1 MKFSLRSRFTESHA
15 ISKIAFLLLLLTGMA
30 PIWGQ
35 VGNSAISGFIYDK
48 TELVI
53 AGATVALTD
62 PSTGLQREVKSD
74 ERGYYKFAAL
84 PPGTY
89 DLRVRKEGFQAFAA
103 NGITLLVSQDLLQNV
118 TLEVGTATQHVTVE
132 AVAPMLESESAV
144 VGQVI
149 ASRQILDMPLNGRN
163 FLQLASLSSGANPT
177 VLQGSPASF
186 ATSVENRPNI
196 SVILDGNRESGVS
209 YLLDGIEMRNDR
221 VGALSFEPSID
232 AIAEFKVERGFFEAE
247 NGFHPGIVNVVTK
260 SGTNSFHASTWEF
273 VRNSDFDSRNFF
285 SNQAQLFKQNQ
296 FGVVVGGPILKDKL
310 LFMFDYEGLR
320 QRLGITA
327 TGLYPTQRQFSG
339 DLSESFNPPIY
350 DPATYNAQTGTK
362 MPFAGNIIP
371 SSRINSYAIKAVQLL
386 FPVVTAPPTA
396 NNLLEN
402 LVQTQTDDQY
412 IGRLDLP
419 RFKIYHFDTQMM
431 FHFAYGDSA
440 QFRPGTAPLQGLS
453 RPLDPRNVVDQF
465 TTTFSPR
472 TINVLRMGYQRDYS
486 PYQYQ
491 GSGGNVNFSQEL
503 GLKNTTTNPA
513 DYFAPPF
520 SLSGYSGTGGSY
532 NLQTISNRYI
542 LADDI
547 TLIRGSHTIKTG
559 FEIRY
564 TRLLE
569 ETATFAAGS
578 LTFTGQFSSQTQPA
592 ANGTVSLVPKTG
604 SPVADFLLGYPQAG
618 SAAFGDSL
626 AHFRYTQAGIFVQ
639 DDWKV
644 SRDLT
649 LQYGLRYE
657 PSTYPAPELK
667 NNYIFD
673 QKTGTLLF
681 PLLGE
686 APAGLL
692 THPHREFAPR
702 IGLAWN
708 PAFDRKSTLRAGYGI
723 YFDQTQ
729 LNEMQFQNYGPP
741 FYNLQTF
748 SLSGTQPVPTY
759 TLGVNTFPDVAPVPI
774 QPGYVPP
781 TGTGPFSLDP
791 GNRTPTVYQW
801 NVNYQRDLGSDWL
814 LEVGYFGLHGL
825 HLSKRYDIDT
835 CSGHNDLIC
844 DTSRRPW
851 PNLAQV
857 FLSTTNAWSHY
868 NGLHIRLQK
877 RFSSGFQLLAGY
889 TWQRSIDTDSGG
901 SFGSPTQRS
910 ACLNCDKG
918 LSNFNI
924 DHRFT
929 SSISYELPFG
939 RGRAFG
945 RDLPRAVDF
954 ALGGWEV
961 ATIASFQTGPPQ
973 DVTATNLTADTG
985 IHTQRANCLGGDAYA
1000 SGSLR
1005 SNGLQWLNPANFLAD
1020 AAGYYGTC
1028 GRSAFTGPGLNN
1040 WDLSVLKH
1048 FRITEGTRVEFRTEA
1063 FNAFNHAQ
1071 FDLPVN
1077 SVASPIFGKVTSAE
1091 QPRVLQLAL
1100 KLSF

>member
-1 MKFSLRSRFTESHA
+1 MSKTVLALAALAATLSLQ
-15 ISKIAFLLLLLTGMA
+15 
-30 PIWGQ
+30 GQ

-48 TELVI
+48 TQSVI
-53 AGATVALTD
+53 GDAVVMLAD
-62 PSTGLQREVKSD
+62 PSTGLKREIKSD

-84 PPGTY
+84 PPGNYNLEVT
-89 DLRVRKEGFQAFAA
+89 KPGFQVFAA
-103 NGITLLVSQDLLQNV
+103 KGITLLVSQDLPQDV
-118 TLEVGTATQHVTVE
+118 TLEVGAANQQVTVN

-186 ATSVENRPNI
+186 ATSVTNRPN
-196 SVILDGNRESGVS
+196 VTVVLDGNRESGVS

-232 AIAEFKVERGFFEAE
+232 ALAEFKVERGFFEAE

-260 SGTNSFHASTWEF
+260 SGSNAFHSSAWEF

-296 FGVVVGGPILKDKL
+296 FGTVVTGPIIKDKL

-339 DLSESFNPPIY
+339 DLSESFNRTIY
-350 DPATYNAQTGTK
+350 DPSTYDPQTGMK
-362 MPFAGNIIP
+362 APFPGNIIP
-371 SSRINSYAIKAVQLL
+371 SNRINTYSVKAIHLL
-386 FPVVTAPPTA
+386 FPVVSGPPTA

-402 LVQTQTDDQY
+402 LVQTQTDNQY

-419 RFKIYHFDTQMM
+419 RFKIHNFETQMM
-431 FHFAYGDSA
+431 FHFAWGDSA

-453 RPLDPRNVVDQF
+453 RPLDPRNVVNQL
-465 TTTFSPR
+465 TTAFSPR
-472 TINVLRMGYQRDYS
+472 VINVLRMGYQRDYS
-486 PYQYQ
+486 PYQYE

-513 DYFAPPF
+513 DFFAPPF
-520 SLSGYSGTGGSY
+520 GLAGFSGTGGSY

-542 LADDI
+542 LGDDV
-547 TLIRGSHTIKTG
+547 TLIRGAHTIKTG

-578 LTFTGQFSSQTQPA
+578 LTFSGQFTSQTQPG
-592 ANGTVSLVPKTG
+592 ANGAVSLVASTG
-604 SPVADFLLGYPQAG
+604 GSIADFLLGFPQAG
-618 SAAFGDSL
+618 SAAFGNSL
-626 AHFRYTQAGIFVQ
+626 AHFRYINLGVFAQ

-644 SRDLT
+644 TRNLT
-649 LQYGLRYE
+649 VQFGLRYE

-692 THPHREFAPR
+692 SRPHREFGPR

-708 PAFDRKSTLRAGYGI
+708 PSFDHKSTIRAGYGI

-729 LNEMQFQNYGPP
+729 LNELQFQNYGPP

-748 SLSGTQPVPTY
+748 SLSGTQPLPTY
-759 TLGVNTFPDVAPVPI
+759 TLGVNTFPNVPAVPI
-774 QPGYVPP
+774 QAGYVPP

-801 NVNYQRDLGSDWL
+801 NVNYQRDIGGNWL
-814 LEVGYFGLHGL
+814 LESGYFGLHGL

-835 CSGHNDLIC
+835 CSGLNDLTC
-844 DTSRRPW
+844 STSRRPW
-851 PNLAQV
+851 PNLSQV
-857 FLSTTNAWSHY
+857 FLTTTNAWSRY
-868 NGLHIRLQK
+868 NGLHVRLQK
-877 RFSSGFQLLAGY
+877 RFSAGFQMLAGY

-901 SFGSPTQRS
+901 SFGSPVQRA
-910 ACLNCDKG
+910 ACLICDKG

-929 SSISYELPFG
+929 SSVSYDLPFG
-939 RGRAFG
+939 HGRAFG
-945 RDLPRAVDF
+945 QNMPRAVDTV
-954 ALGGWEV
+954 LGGWEV
-961 ATIASFQTGPPQ
+961 TAIVSMQTGPPQ

-1000 SGSLR
+1000 SGDLR
-1005 SNGLQWLNPANFLAD
+1005 SNGLRWLNPANFSLD
-1020 AAGYYGTC
+1020 AAGFYGTC
-1028 GRSAFTGPGLNN
+1028 GRSVYTGPGLNN

-1048 FRITEGTRVEFRTEA
+1048 FRIRESAQLEFRTGGVQR
-1063 FNAFNHAQ
+1063 F
-1071 FDLPVN
+1071 
-1077 SVASPIFGKVTSAE
+1077 
-1091 QPRVLQLAL
+1091 QPRAIRFTGEQCGIAHFWKGNGGGTAACSSAGVETEFLRC
-1100 KLSF
+1100 